1 MKRFVDGYYLIDTH
15 NLQGNSRSHVS
26 HGTMKTDNDDNK
38 WLDLFLV

>member
-1 MKRFVDGYYLIDTH
+1 MKRFVDGYFLIDRH

-38 WLDLFLV
+38 WLDPFLV